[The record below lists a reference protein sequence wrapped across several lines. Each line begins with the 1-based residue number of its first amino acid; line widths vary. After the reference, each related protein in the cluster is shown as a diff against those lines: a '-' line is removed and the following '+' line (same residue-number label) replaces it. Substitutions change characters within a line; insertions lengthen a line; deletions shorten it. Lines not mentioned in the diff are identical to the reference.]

1 MAKRVSETVTNSS
14 SNSQSQSTS
23 QSQQQSQGQSQST
36 TQNVVNDGLLDRILA
51 GLQNVGYTGKSE
63 EELREIA
70 ANRYNP
76 IYNAETEAARQKQQ
90 ATDLG
95 LQQQIESLLAGGER
109 QLNQQNAA
117 YDQSR
122 ANIETGALARGMGR
136 SSYTMSTLN
145 KNDQARAA
153 ALDQIMRDLNMQQ
166 GQLEAQRTQSSQQLA
181 ETLGRLETDKQT
193 QILNQLQDLL
203 DSEYQKQQSAT
214 QQQNSNWLTALEMA
228 MGQQTTGTQSSLTQG
243 SASEQTNSTSNTS
256 QTSTTTSGSG
266 GSSGGSGGGKKQDSW
281 DDLLDLILGDTGNS
295 EPERK
300 PERGSIG
307 GGPGGRYNATR

>member
-136 SSYTMSTLN
+136 SSYTMNTLN

-203 DSEYQKQQSAT
+203 DSEYQKQQNAT

-266 GSSGGSGGGKKQDSW
+266 GSSGGSGGGKKQDGW